1 MTSAHAP
8 VIGSPVNGV
17 HIQTVRGISV
27 GSSRAEVFADRGWA
41 VWDQN
46 GDGVGDQ
53 LGLGHA
59 RCRGH
64 HACDTMPG
72 TPCLGHYAWDTCL
85 GYPGSTGIRF
95 PSSSWNANARQG
107 IQSPSDDLSEH

>member
-8 VIGSPVNGV
+8 VIGSPVNSV

-64 HACDTMPG
+64 HA
-72 TPCLGHYAWDTCL
+72 
-85 GYPGSTGIRF
+85 
-95 PSSSWNANARQG
+95 
-107 IQSPSDDLSEH
+107 